1 MRLDLK
7 GYLMSLFHDMLSR
20 YVIKPCIPIAKLFLP
35 FSAYKSVRYAMIY
48 TCYFKKVFNK
58 GFVIKKQ
65 KDGVCVC
72 GNGIN
77 IFGLNE
83 NIIMH
88 VNNIMID
95 DCYHF
100 DIFNNEKWSVL
111 DIGMNM
117 GVASLYFAQNPNITT
132 IYSYEPFTP
141 TYNLGMKNLELN
153 LDLAKK
159 IIPYNYG
166 LSDKYSVLELPY
178 DIEISGCCSSIP
190 EKQNKFIGKNKST
203 MERIRTV
210 SAADELKRILNT
222 DKNNIMLKIDCE
234 GAEREI
240 INDLYKNKLLS
251 SVHAIAMEY
260 HDGIYKP
267 LIEMIKESGFSVSY
281 KASNINY
288 STGMIYAHNVK
299 HR

>member
-1 MRLDLK
+1 
-7 GYLMSLFHDMLSR
+7 MSLFRDIFSGCI
-20 YVIKPCIPIAKLFLP
+20 IKPCVTIAKSCLP
-35 FSAYKSVRYAMIY
+35 FNIYKSVRYSVIY
-48 TCYFKKVFNK
+48 ACYFKNVSNK

-65 KDGVCVC
+65 KDGICVS

-77 IFGLNE
+77 IFGLNV

-100 DIFNNEKWSVL
+100 DNLHNEKWSVL

-117 GVASLYFAQNPNITT
+117 GVASLYFAQNPNIAT
-132 IYSYEPFTP
+132 IYSYEPFVP
-141 TYNLGMKNLELN
+141 TYNLGMQNLKSNPEL
-153 LDLAKK
+153 ARK
-159 IIPYNYG
+159 IIPHNYG
-166 LSDKYSVLELPY
+166 LSDKYAVLELPY

-203 MERIRTV
+203 MERIYTF

-240 INDLYKNKLLS
+240 ISDLYKNKLLS
-251 SVHAIAMEY
+251 SVQAISMEY
-260 HDGIYKP
+260 HDKIYKP

-281 KASNINY
+281 KASKINN
-288 STGMIYAHNVK
+288 STGMIYAYNLKQYIRSV
-299 HR
+299 